1 MSVSARTLPGIA
13 AQWLVVAVVVLAC
26 AGCLTPQQ
34 MLVSALI
41 PDGTASVL
49 LGHLQQ
55 EEEGNRKLV
64 AQLEAKKDWDGLVKL
79 ADQNLKVDSH
89 NTVWHL
95 IAGYAHTQ
103 MGRHQRAADSYTEF
117 VRQSPDD
124 PLGWKLLAQSW
135 RDAKQPERAVQ
146 ALNNSMRVRGGTAET
161 YMLLGES
168 YSDLNRDLPAAAA
181 YREAVKRNNELAQAW
196 FGLGR
201 ASARLNRRTDF
212 DTAMK
217 ALENLKSPLAK
228 ELAELRPGAR

>member
-1 MSVSARTLPGIA
+1 LKRVA
-13 AQWLVVAVVVLAC
+13 ALHLLGAALALSLLG
-26 AGCLTPQQ
+26 GCLTPQG
-34 MLVSALI
+34 MLASALI

-49 LGHLQQ
+49 LSHLQQ

-64 AQLEAKKDWDGLVKL
+64 AQLEAKKDWEGLVKL

-89 NTVWHL
+89 NTAWWL

-103 MGRHQRAADSYTEF
+103 LGRHQRAADSYTEF

-146 ALNNSMRVRGGTAET
+146 ALNNSLRVRGGTAET
-161 YMLLGES
+161 YLLLGES

-201 ASARLNRRTDF
+201 ASARLNRRSDF
-212 DTAMK
+212 DTALK
-217 ALENLKSPLAK
+217 ALDTLKSPLAK
-228 ELAELRPGAR
+228 ELAELRPGPR

>member
-1 MSVSARTLPGIA
+1 MSTRSRNLSVTAV
-13 AQWLVVAVVVLAC
+13 QWLAAAAVVLAC

-64 AQLEAKKDWDGLVKL
+64 AQLEAKKDWNGLVTL
-79 ADQNLKVDSH
+79 AEQNLKVDSH
-89 NTVWHL
+89 NTAWWLV
-95 IAGYAHTQ
+95 AGYAHTQ
-103 MGRHQRAADSYTEF
+103 AGRHQRAADCYTEL

-124 PLGWKLLAQSW
+124 PLGSKLLAQSL

-146 ALNNSMRVRGGTAET
+146 ALNNSLRVREGTAET
-161 YMLLGES
+161 YFLLGES

-181 YREAVKRNNELAQAW
+181 YREAVKRNNELEQAW

-201 ASARLNRRTDF
+201 ASARLNRKPDF
-212 DTAMK
+212 EVALK
-217 ALENLKSPLAK
+217 ALQTLKSPLAQQ
-228 ELAELRPGAR
+228 LVELRPGPR

>member
-1 MSVSARTLPGIA
+1 MKRQAVMR
-13 AQWLVVAVVVLAC
+13 LVGPVLVLFLL
-26 AGCLTPQQ
+26 AGCGSPHAL
-34 MLVSALI
+34 LASALI
-41 PDGTASVL
+41 PDGTASML

-55 EEEGNRKLV
+55 EEEGNRKRV
-64 AQLEAKKDWDGLVKL
+64 AELEAKKDWDGLVKF
-79 ADQNLKVDSH
+79 AEQNLKVDSH
-89 NTVWHL
+89 NSAWWL

-103 MGRHQRAADSYTEF
+103 MGRHQRAADSYAEF

-146 ALNNSMRVRGGTAET
+146 TLNNSMRVRGGTAET
-161 YMLLGES
+161 YLLLGES
-168 YSDLNRDLPAAAA
+168 YSDLHRDLPAAAA
-181 YREAVKRNNELAQAW
+181 YQEAVKRNNELAQAW

-212 DTAMK
+212 DTALK

-228 ELAELRPGAR
+228 QLAELQPGPR

>member
-1 MSVSARTLPGIA
+1 
-13 AQWLVVAVVVLAC
+13 LAGPALALLLL
-26 AGCLTPQQ
+26 AGCGSPHAL
-34 MLVSALI
+34 LASALI
-41 PDGTASVL
+41 PDGTASML

-64 AQLEAKKDWDGLVKL
+64 AQLEAKKDWEGLVKL
-79 ADQNLKVDSH
+79 SEQNLKTDSH
-89 NTVWHL
+89 NIVWYL

-103 MGRHQRAADSYTEF
+103 LGRHQRAADCYSEF

-124 PLGWKLLAQSW
+124 PLGWKLLAQSL

-146 ALNNSMRVRGGTAET
+146 AINNSMRVRDGTAET
-161 YMLLGES
+161 YFLLGES

-201 ASARLNRRTDF
+201 ASARLNRRPDF
-212 DTAMK
+212 DTALK

-228 ELAELRPGAR
+228 ELAELRPGPR